1 MILELLFDV
10 LRIKSPSWSA
20 SFLAGR
26 RLTSELRCLSESGKH
41 AYCSPAYGRVANLK
55 SESSPHPATS
65 AQEDE
70 TSQRSLVE
78 HYSTVV
84 LAVFFEAGL
93 QKVRWGNIH
102 ETFQPQLTGLSRRF

>member
-1 MILELLFDV
+1 MVLELLFDV

-26 RLTSELRCLSESGKH
+26 RLTSRFCRLLEPEK
-41 AYCSPAYGRVANLK
+41 CSPLLAYGRVANLK
-55 SESSPHPATS
+55 SESSSHPATS
-65 AQEDE
+65 EAEDE

-84 LAVFFEAGL
+84 LAVLFEAGL
-93 QKVRWGNIH
+93 QKVRRGRRPEMSTSID
-102 ETFQPQLTGLSRRF
+102 TFI

>member
-10 LRIKSPSWSA
+10 LRIKSPSWST

-26 RLTSELRCLSESGKH
+26 RLTSRLNVYEILKN
-41 AYCSPAYGRVANLK
+41 AYFFSAYGRVANLK
-55 SESSPHPATS
+55 SESSSHPAMS
-65 AQEDE
+65 VNEDE

-84 LAVFFEAGL
+84 LAVLFEAGL
-93 QKVRWGNIH
+93 QRVR
-102 ETFQPQLTGLSRRF
+102 